1 MQGARPT
8 PYLSQNPH
16 PARIMPREDA
26 PIEEQAEA
34 FFAKFTEPARPS
46 EHLKYLELPAWDAR
60 HSFVTDA
67 AFDLGDR
74 AIDACD
80 ALGLSSAMR
89 TLRPAQ
95 LTELH
100 LHRCSLCADG
110 LAAVVAAL
118 PALPALESLFAMQN
132 GAGDGAMSAFAG
144 LARTGGV
151 PLRRLALQENGITDC
166 GAASLAAALAG
177 ATPQL
182 EWLYL
187 SGNEIGDEGGVAIA
201 EAVEGGACPR
211 LARLALQHNR
221 LGDATLLALGRAA
234 AGGKLPKGEYLYVHE
249 NEHTPAGRDALAAA
263 LEGHPNQ
270 LQAHLGWPPPLP
282 RDELRRDEAAA
293 TVPPL
298 PLPLP
303 LPCPPHAARA
313 FPAPTPRPGLLA
325 ARRHRSPARRP
336 SASPTRR
343 RPLGWR
349 RLTRMETCRPGG
361 CGQRQPPPRRS
372 RSWSRRPAHRPP
384 PRTLSRRTSRP
395 PRGSCPVTFS
405 SGCWRCETEAK
416 RLQDNALGSRI
427 LDASRSL
434 RAGCHVHVCCVL
446 REKVHGAERDGPGHK
461 LYAMVG

>member
-1 MQGARPT
+1 
-8 PYLSQNPH
+8 
-16 PARIMPREDA
+16 MPCEDA

-293 TVPPL
+293 TAASLAGAPPKRK
-298 PLPLP
+298 PY
-303 LPCPPHAARA
+303 
-313 FPAPTPRPGLLA
+313 AP
-325 ARRHRSPARRP
+325 
-336 SASPTRR
+336 
-343 RPLGWR
+343 
-349 RLTRMETCRPGG
+349 
-361 CGQRQPPPRRS
+361 PPPRVAPPHPDGDVPPWRV
-372 RSWSRRPAHRPP
+372 RPATTTTKAVSFVEPPPRPP
-384 PRTLSRRTSRP
+384 PASADPLPSDEP
-395 PRGSCPVTFS
+395 S
-405 SGCWRCETEAK
+405 SKGELPGDFFE
-416 RLQDNALGSRI
+416 RLL
-427 LDASRSL
+427 
-434 RAGCHVHVCCVL
+434 
-446 REKVHGAERDGPGHK
+446 
-461 LYAMVG
+461 AM